1 MAFPSPYAPTADNT
15 AITADTTRY
24 SADGGI
30 FTPWAFNPA
39 SLRNA
44 GTTLSEIPIP
54 SPPCTLSVTLPTG
67 TFGFRLVYAD
77 ADEGGW
83 ILDIADAAG
92 APLVC
97 GIPLV
102 TGSDLLKPYAY
113 LGFGGRLFVL
123 DAADPASPPGFND
136 LGTNARLYFEAA

>member
-24 SADGGI
+24 TTDGGI
-30 FTPWAFNPA
+30 FVPWVFNPA
-39 SLRNA
+39 SLRSA
-44 GTTLSEIPIP
+44 GTKLYEIPIANA
-54 SPPCTLSVTLPTG
+54 PCALSVDLPAG

-83 ILDIADAAG
+83 ILDISDAAG
-92 APLVC
+92 NPLAC

-102 TGSDLLKPYAY
+102 TGLNLLKQYAY
-113 LGFGGRLFVL
+113 LGIGGRLFIMTPG
-123 DAADPASPPGFND
+123 DPAAVPGFND
-136 LGTNARLYFEAA
+136 LGAGTRLYFEAA

>member
-24 SADGGI
+24 TTDGGI
-30 FTPWAFNPA
+30 FVPGVFDPA
-39 SLRNA
+39 SLRSA
-44 GTTLSEIPIP
+44 GRDAYEIPIANA
-54 SPPCTLSVTLPTG
+54 PCTLSVDLPAG
-67 TFGFRLVYAD
+67 TFGFRLIYAD

-83 ILDIADAAG
+83 ILDISDAAG
-92 APLVC
+92 NPLVC

-102 TGSDLLKPYAY
+102 TGLNLLKQYAH
-113 LGFGGRLFVL
+113 LGIGGRLFVL
-123 DAADPASPPGFND
+123 DVADPASPPGFND